1 MKRLFLFGIMIVLLA
16 VIVGFSRTAFDPDA
30 FTGKWYSAADQSVY
44 LFQEGLIYNS
54 KHSVPVSDKDALSGA
69 YTCCKDSVYLF
80 AKGIAGL
87 ETEKE
92 LFLVERNDG
101 SFLCERED
109 GSGEIYFI
117 RYKE

>member
-1 MKRLFLFGIMIVLLA
+1 MKRLFLFGMIIVLLII
-16 VIVGFSRTAFDPDA
+16 IVGFSRTAFDLGA

-44 LFQEGLIYNS
+44 LFQEGLIYNA
-54 KHSVPVSDKDALSGA
+54 KHSVPVSDTNALSGA
-69 YTCCKDSVYLF
+69 YTCCRDSIYMF
-80 AKGIAGL
+80 ATGIAGL

-92 LFLVERNDG
+92 LFLVERKDG

-117 RYKE
+117 RYNQ

>member
-54 KHSVPVSDKDALSGA
+54 KHSVPVSDTDALSGA

-92 LFLVERNDG
+92 LFLVEQKDG